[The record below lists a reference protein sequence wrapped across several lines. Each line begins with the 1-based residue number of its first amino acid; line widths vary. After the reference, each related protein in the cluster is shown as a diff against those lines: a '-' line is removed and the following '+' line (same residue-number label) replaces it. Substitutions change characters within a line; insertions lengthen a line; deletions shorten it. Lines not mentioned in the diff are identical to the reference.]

1 MVWIPGGEFMMGSN
15 DFYPEER
22 PVHEVA
28 VDPFWMDEH
37 PVTVAE
43 FRRFVKATGYVTWA
57 ELPPDPAEYP
67 DADPDLLVPGSLVF
81 HTTPGPVDLTDYH
94 NWWSWVPGAQWRY
107 PEGPG
112 STLHG
117 RERHPVTHVAYQ
129 DVEAYADW
137 AGKDLPTEAEW
148 EFAARGGLDGKVFT
162 WGDEF
167 APKGKMMANT
177 WQGEFP
183 WQNLLLDRYERT
195 SPVKRFAPNGYG
207 LFDMAGNVWEWTSDF
222 FTPGSRGRGGSS
234 VLHAEQSPRDLAGC
248 ELSRRCA
255 GGAHSTTRDEGRFPS
270 LRAEL
275 LPQIPPGR
283 PPGRGCRYIDVPYRI
298 SLRRPRRVNWTNA
311 DEVTRHRRPSGR
323 PKGMRRE
330 RRTSRVA
337 VERGVGRLHRARS
350 HSPDARRDRRRIA
363 SARGRP
369 RPRQDDRCLTGK
381 VSKLTAVE
389 IDPVLAAKLAERLSG
404 TNVEVVHADATR
416 LPFADDTFSAAASFI
431 MLHHVP
437 SVELQDRLLA
447 EIARVLEPGGT
458 FFGAD
463 SLDSPEFR
471 EFHVD
476 DVCVPIEPVSLAE
489 RLTRMPVSRR

>member
-129 DVEAYADW
+129 DVAAYADW

-222 FTPGSRGRGGSS
+222 FTPA
-234 VLHAEQSPRDLAGC
+234 HAGEEDRPCCMPSNPRVTSPDASYHAG
-248 ELSRRCA
+248 A
-255 GGAHSTTRDEGRFPS
+255 
-270 LRAEL
+270 
-275 LPQIPPGR
+275 PGEH
-283 PPGRGCRYIDVPYRI
+283 I
-298 SLRRPRRVNWTNA
+298 PRRVTKGGSHLCAPNYCL
-311 DEVTRHRRPSGR
+311 RYRPAARQG
-323 PKGMRRE
+323 E
-330 RRTSRVA
+330 AVDTSTCHIGFRCV
-337 VERGVGRLHRARS
+337 VRGA
-350 HSPDARRDRRRIA
+350 
-363 SARGRP
+363 
-369 RPRQDDRCLTGK
+369 
-381 VSKLTAVE
+381 
-389 IDPVLAAKLAERLSG
+389 
-404 TNVEVVHADATR
+404 
-416 LPFADDTFSAAASFI
+416 
-431 MLHHVP
+431 
-437 SVELQDRLLA
+437 
-447 EIARVLEPGGT
+447 
-458 FFGAD
+458 
-463 SLDSPEFR
+463 
-471 EFHVD
+471 
-476 DVCVPIEPVSLAE
+476 
-489 RLTRMPVSRR
+489 